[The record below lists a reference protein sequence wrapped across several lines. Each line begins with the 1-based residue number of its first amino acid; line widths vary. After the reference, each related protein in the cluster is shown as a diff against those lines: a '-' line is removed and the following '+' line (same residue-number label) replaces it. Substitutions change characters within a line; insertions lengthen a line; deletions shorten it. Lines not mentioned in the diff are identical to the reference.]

1 MYATL
6 KTDLC
11 NKWKMSFPANE
22 KICIR
27 QLLTYTYALYFNFS
41 CKNDNNTPMNLKSLQ
56 YSFNK

>member
-1 MYATL
+1 MFTTL

-56 YSFNK
+56 